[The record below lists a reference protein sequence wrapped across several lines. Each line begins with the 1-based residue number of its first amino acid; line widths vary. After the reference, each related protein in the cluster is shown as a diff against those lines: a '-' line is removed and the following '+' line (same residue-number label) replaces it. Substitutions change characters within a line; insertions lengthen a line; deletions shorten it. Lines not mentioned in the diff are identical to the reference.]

1 MYTLKR
7 MYQLIASQRE
17 RHWLMYRYTEK
28 DVLCVC
34 MYSSTYLQ
42 LPLYGLVPRASQLF
56 LGYVEI
62 PSSENTV
69 ANIPIFSSFFIPV
82 GVLFLKRSTNSVKQT
97 GWHYFWLY
105 IRMYIGASWHHR
117 ICIFFI
123 FFYPDIYTHNKI
135 WAHTAHSRSQW
146 STAAATHNFSLT
158 GECSFHVPLLTK
170 QGAQP
175 NVVSR
180 REQCF
185 HDFALVLLA
194 FVAAYLSYLSL
205 RWARPP

>member
-1 MYTLKR
+1 
-7 MYQLIASQRE
+7 
-17 RHWLMYRYTEK
+17 MYRYTEK

-82 GVLFLKRSTNSVKQT
+82 GVLFLKWSTNSVKPT
-97 GWHYFWLY
+97 DWHYFWLY
-105 IRMYIGASWHHR
+105 IRMYIGASWHHH

-123 FFYPDIYTHNKI
+123 FFILIYTHDKS
-135 WAHTAHSRSQW
+135 WAQTAHSRSQW
-146 STAAATHNFSLT
+146 SIAAATHNFSLT
-158 GECSFHVPLLTK
+158 CECSFLANKIGCRSRV
-170 QGAQP
+170 QQQ
-175 NVVSR
+175 NVASR
-180 REQCF
+180 RAQCF
-185 HDFALVLLA
+185 PDFALVLPA
-194 FVAAYLSYLSL
+194 SVAAYLSYLSL